1 MELLNEVFDEENSK
15 IYPVENVKPKLKV
28 PQVFLI
34 KVPGNNN
41 LMIRL
46 VQGSGQGD
54 AVKNIKMG
62 DKFIQVYVFSV
73 SEKGNI
79 GALKG
84 GLGQDPIGAINT
96 IFETVNKVVKQIKAD
111 AVMFRFNPKKMQGQ
125 DKAIQRILARLITTR
140 TGGRFNLMKD
150 MAYYKGKYAY
160 SIMVRKGKK
169 LEEIE
174 GIPEISEELY
184 TKVDSK
190 VGEVY
195 VSKET
200 GENVTKAEALANSIG
215 EKEDKK
221 SELAV
226 MSKMKVSRKDL
237 IRAQYGKFVSY
248 VDEDWP
254 ENKRERWYDVTT
266 NTPVRAASSEAE
278 SVNLQ
283 KDIKS
288 ALDKSVEMYVDDIRH
303 YRVRGGYGSTFG
315 DSVERLFLSQMARK
329 DDEWKVFIPSGSDK
343 MKIAEQRISDV
354 ADVIEQAKNPASM
367 ETMRKV
373 IEVATRGFEMPEEDN
388 FPAMRQYQNLVNNVM
403 SAYISIVGDAMAKT
417 IEYNREMQSRLEQP
431 EADAIQSYCGS
442 GYRLVNEY
450 LIGMESLSDPIIDKK
465 IRPLDSAFEKGLRL
479 EPGTLLYR
487 GQRGRYE
494 EFKDNLES
502 KMFYF
507 QNYVSTSLK
516 PIIFGA
522 YANAADSLMPNAPSA
537 DLESSEPVDTTDV
550 VSSVIGTD
558 NWERVDR
565 GGEVAFSDEF
575 KFGFVIHGADK
586 VKVVIPGILSSFND
600 EVEVILPRGLAMKV
614 NKVWGTPFRGGTGI
628 SNSKTLMVEMTV
640 IPPEQIDESVQLY
653 DGDILMEQ
661 MKAEPLE
668 DSKFNG
674 FLNEMY
680 FSPDR
685 SMNKEEYS
693 RTMSLLAGAIN
704 LDGIPE
710 KFA

>member
-174 GIPEISEELY
+174 GIPEISDELY
-184 TKVDSK
+184 TKVESK
-190 VGEVY
+190 VGEIY

-200 GENVTKAEALANSIG
+200 GESVTKAEALANSIG

-254 ENKRERWYDVTT
+254 ENKRERWYELTT
-266 NTPVRAASSEAE
+266 NTPVLNAE
-278 SVNLQ
+278 GDTVDLQ

-288 ALDKSVEMYVDDIRH
+288 GLEKSIPFYVDDIKH
-303 YRVRGGYGSTFG
+303 YRVRGGYGSNFG
-315 DSVERLFLSQMARK
+315 DAVERLFVGQMSRMH
-329 DDEWKVFIPSGSDK
+329 DDWKVFIPSGSDK

-354 ADVIEQAKNPASM
+354 ADVIAQAKNPASM
-367 ETMRKV
+367 ETMRKIV
-373 IEVATRGFEMPEEDN
+373 EVATRGFDMP
-388 FPAMRQYQNLVNNVM
+388 PADDFGALRQYQNLVNYM
-403 SAYISIVGDAMAKT
+403 ISAYVSIVGDSISKA
-417 IEYNREMQSRLEQP
+417 IEYNREMQSRLSE
-431 EADAIQSYCGS
+431 EERDAIHHYCGS
-442 GYRLVNEY
+442 GYSFVNNY
-450 LIGMESLSDPIIDKK
+450 LIGMESLGDPIIDKK

-487 GQRGRYE
+487 GQRGKYE
-494 EFKDNLES
+494 EFKDNIES

-507 QNYVSTSLK
+507 QNYVSTSLS

-522 YANAADSLMPNAPSA
+522 YSNAGDSLMPDAPSS
-537 DLESSEPVDTTDV
+537 DLENKETTIDA

-558 NWERVDR
+558 NLERVDR
-565 GGEVAFSDEF
+565 GEEVAYGDEF

-586 VKVVIPGILSSFND
+586 VKVVIPGVLSSFSD
-600 EVEVILPRGLAMKV
+600 EAEVILPRGLAMKV
-614 NKVWGTPFRGGTGI
+614 NKVWGTPFRNGVGVA
-628 SNSKTLMVEMTV
+628 NNKTFMVEMTV
-640 IPPEQIDESVQLY
+640 VPPEQIDESVHLY

-661 MKAEPLE
+661 GKVEPLE
-668 DSKFNG
+668 ESKFKG
-674 FLNEMY
+674 FLNEIY

-685 SMNKEEYS
+685 STDKVSYT
-693 RTMSLLAGAIN
+693 RTMELLAGAIN

-710 KFA
+710 KLA

>member
-46 VQGSGQGD
+46 VHGSGQGD

-125 DKAIQRILARLITTR
+125 DKAIQRILSRLITTR

-190 VGEVY
+190 IGDVY

-200 GENVTKAEALANSIG
+200 GENVTKSEALANSIG

-226 MSKMKVSRKDL
+226 MSKMKVSRKEL

-254 ENKRERWYDVTT
+254 ENKRERWYEVTT
-266 NTPVRAASSEAE
+266 NTPVQTAE
-278 SVNLQ
+278 GDTVDLQ
-283 KDIKS
+283 KDIKTG
-288 ALDKSVEMYVDDIRH
+288 LEKSVPLYVDDIKH
-303 YRVRGGYGSTFG
+303 HRVRGGYGSNFG
-315 DSVERLFLSQMARK
+315 DAVERLFLSQMARTHE
-329 DDEWKVFIPSGSDK
+329 EWKVFIPSGSDK
-343 MKIAEQRISDV
+343 MKIAEQRIAEV
-354 ADVIEQAKNPASM
+354 ADVIAEAKNPASM
-367 ETMRKV
+367 ETLRKIV
-373 IEVATRGFEMPEEDN
+373 EVATRGFDMPEADN
-388 FPAMRQYQNLVNNVM
+388 FGALRQYQNLVNGVIT
-403 SAYISIVGDAMAKT
+403 AYISIVGDAMSTA
-417 IEYNREMQSRLEQP
+417 IEYNREMQSRLDES
-431 EADAIQSYCGS
+431 ERDAIQHYCGS
-442 GYRLVNEY
+442 GYSFINNY
-450 LIGMESLSDPIIDKK
+450 LIGMESLGDPIIDKK
-465 IRPLDSAFEKGLRL
+465 IRPLDSAFDKGLRL

-494 EFKDNLES
+494 DFKDNLES

-516 PIIFGA
+516 PIIFGG
-522 YANAADSLMPNAPSA
+522 YSNAGDSLMPNAPSS
-537 DLESSEPVDTTDV
+537 DLENQETTDDV
-550 VSSVIGTD
+550 ASSVIGTD

-565 GGEVAFSDEF
+565 GGKVAFNDEF
-575 KFGFVIHGADK
+575 KFGFIIHGADK

-628 SNSKTLMVEMTV
+628 SNNKTFMVEMTV
-640 IPPEQIDESVQLY
+640 VPPEQIDESVHLY

-661 MKAEPLE
+661 GKVEPLE
-668 DSKFNG
+668 ESKFSG
-674 FLNEMY
+674 FLNEIY

-685 SMNKEEYS
+685 SMDKVKYTRMME
-693 RTMSLLAGAIN
+693 LLAGAIN

-710 KFA
+710 KLA

>member
-237 IRAQYGKFVSY
+237 IRAQYGEFVSY

-254 ENKRERWYDVTT
+254 EAKRERWYEVTT
-266 NTPVRAASSEAE
+266 NTPVKAAEGE
-278 SVNLQ
+278 TVELQ
-283 KDIKS
+283 KDIKTGI
-288 ALDKSVEMYVDDIRH
+288 DKTMKLYVDDIRH
-303 YRVRGGYGSTFG
+303 YRVRGGHGSSFG
-315 DSVERLFLSQMARK
+315 DAMERLFIVQMARMH
-329 DDEWKVFIPSGSDK
+329 DDWKAFIPSGSDK
-343 MKIAEQRISDV
+343 MKIVEQRIADV

-373 IEVATRGFEMPEEDN
+373 VEVATRGFDMPEADN
-388 FPAMRQYQNLVNNVM
+388 FGALRQYQNLVNDVM
-403 SAYISIVGDAMAKT
+403 SKYIAMVGDPMASA
-417 IEYNREMQSRLEQP
+417 IEYNREMQSRLDDSEK
-431 EADAIQSYCGS
+431 DAIQAYCGS
-442 GYRLVNEY
+442 GYSFVNNY
-450 LIGMESLSDPIIDKK
+450 LIGMESLGDLVIDKK
-465 IRPLDSAFEKGLRL
+465 IRPLDSAFDKGLRL
-479 EPGTLLYR
+479 EPGTILYR
-487 GQRGRYE
+487 GQRGKYDD
-494 EFKDNLES
+494 FKDNIES

-507 QNYVSTSLK
+507 QNFVSTSLK
-516 PIIFGA
+516 PLIFGA
-522 YANAADSLMPNAPSA
+522 YATAADSLMPNAPVA
-537 DLESSEPVDTTDV
+537 DLEKDDNTEQA
-550 VSSVIGTD
+550 VSSVIGTS

-565 GGEVAFSDEF
+565 GGKVQFEEEF
-575 KFGFVIHGADK
+575 KFGFVIHGAEK

-614 NKVWGTPFRGGTGI
+614 NKVWGTPFNTSEGI
-628 SNSKTLMVEMTV
+628 SNNKTFMIEMTIV
-640 IPPEQIDESVQLY
+640 PPEQIDESVHLY
-653 DGDILMEQ
+653 DGDVLMESMQ
-661 MKAEPLE
+661 VEPLE
-668 DSKFNG
+668 ESKFKG
-674 FLNEMY
+674 FLNEVY

-685 SMNKEEYS
+685 STNRLDYTK
-693 RTMSLLAGAIN
+693 TMELLAGAIN

-710 KFA
+710 KLA